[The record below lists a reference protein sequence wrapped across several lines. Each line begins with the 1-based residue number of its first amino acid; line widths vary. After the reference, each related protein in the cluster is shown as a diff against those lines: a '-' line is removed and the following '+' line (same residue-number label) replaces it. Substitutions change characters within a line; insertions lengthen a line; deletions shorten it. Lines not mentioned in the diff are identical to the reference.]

1 MIYVVWK
8 GEGPCWSKYAKRT
21 EGHLGRTSWW
31 LSESIHILEKVW
43 MWAPSMGRAL
53 SRPLKFLHIMR
64 DPNPKIIDTKNLWG
78 WLRAQWIICIW
89 KSIFFKFV
97 MLPLYTI
104 QSLYTPHK
112 KWGGSQDL
120 NLKFF
125 HFIPSTLALKQ
136 VWWKSET
143 CCVRPYGEVHESY
156 KNWLL
161 ISWIYWKSKF
171 PDFYFPE

>member
-78 WLRAQWIICIW
+78 WLRAQWITFIW
-89 KSIFFKFV
+89 KSICFKICHV
-97 MLPLYTI
+97 T
-104 QSLYTPHK
+104 SLYHPV
-112 KWGGSQDL
+112 
-120 NLKFF
+120 F
-125 HFIPSTLALKQ
+125 
-136 VWWKSET
+136 
-143 CCVRPYGEVHESY
+143 VHPPQ
-156 KNWLL
+156 KMRGVTR
-161 ISWIYWKSKF
+161 SKF
-171 PDFYFPE
+171 EVFSLHTIYSCIETSLVKIWDVLCQALWGSAWIL